1 MLRVILYQGL
11 ISIIIALVF
20 VSLGS
25 PNIISSLYGGLVS
38 IVNSLLL
45 SRSVNAAGKAALE
58 QEKARSALVLVKSVV
73 IRFAFVLISFYVGIV
88 LLKLKALEILVAFSL
103 AQLGYVFYK
112 SNKIY

>member
-25 PNIISSLYGGLVS
+25 PSIISSLYGGLVS

-45 SRSVNAAGKAALE
+45 SRSVNAAGQAALE
-58 QEKARSALVLVKSVV
+58 QEKARSAVVLVKSVV

-88 LLKLKALEILVAFSL
+88 LFKLIALEILVAFSL
-103 AQLGYVFYK
+103 AQLGYVL
-112 SNKIY
+112 SLIHI

>member
-25 PNIISSLYGGLVS
+25 PSIISSLYGGLVS

-88 LLKLKALEILVAFSL
+88 LFKLIALEILVAFSL

-112 SNKIY
+112 SKKIY